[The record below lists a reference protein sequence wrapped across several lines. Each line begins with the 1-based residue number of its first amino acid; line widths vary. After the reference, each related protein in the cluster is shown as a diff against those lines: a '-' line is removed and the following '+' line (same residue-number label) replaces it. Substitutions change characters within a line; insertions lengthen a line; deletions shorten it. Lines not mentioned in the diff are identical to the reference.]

1 MNKESHYQLWYNQQL
16 FINTVFSVF
25 VESMSESPKGAK
37 GEAFLKKA
45 EREKCW
51 NARDDY
57 QNCMKKQGEDDSAC
71 AEFRKLFV
79 GNCPPTWVTHFDR
92 KFQYEKFK
100 AEALNKGHDKL
111 DQEYLKK

>member
-1 MNKESHYQLWYNQQL
+1 
-16 FINTVFSVF
+16 
-25 VESMSESPKGAK
+25 MSESPKGAK

-51 NARDDY
+51 NARDEY
-57 QNCMKKQGEDDSAC
+57 QKCMKNNHEDAAKC
-71 AEFRKLFV
+71 GQFRQFFV
-79 GNCPPTWVTHFDR
+79 DFCPPTWVTHFDR

-100 AEALNKGHDKL
+100 AEALNKGHEQL